1 MDKQNTKENKQ
12 QAIYWRK
19 RLNWYLNEATTEEYD
34 EEEVQAIMD
43 LLRVLDPEG
52 YEEEYY
58 TPEKGLERFWQT
70 YEIRKRIQDE
80 FERLQAGEVS
90 LADYSDE
97 GLDEKKAVKKYR
109 PKYFTK
115 FVTAAALV
123 VAMFLGG
130 TIGIYADRDGL
141 FRKLDSK
148 EDRNALISSSTSTGF
163 GAEGYKSFE
172 KLEDVP
178 VKYLSCLWTPLNVPD
193 NLNVYQVELTE
204 DELIIKTYCKYGNKE
219 DKQFLNTTKVSFKEN
234 VVVTDQLY
242 DGFKFYCKEQYD
254 SIDVEYLVKE
264 NKDYTEFVVRFEYGD
279 CVYEISS
286 NCEFET
292 LKYMI
297 KESILNNNL

>member
-1 MDKQNTKENKQ
+1 MDKQSTKENKQ
-12 QAIYWRK
+12 QATYWRK
-19 RLNWYLNEATTEEYD
+19 RLNWYLNEASTEEYD

-43 LLRVLDPEG
+43 LLPVLDPEG
-52 YEEEYY
+52 YKEEYY

-90 LADYSDE
+90 LADYP
-97 GLDEKKAVKKYR
+97 DEKKAIKYR
-109 PKYFTK
+109 PKHFSK

-141 FRKLDSK
+141 FRKLNSG
-148 EDRNALISSSTSTGF
+148 EDRDALISSSTSNGVGT
-163 GAEGYKSFE
+163 EGYKSFE

-178 VKYLSCLWTPLNVPD
+178 AKYLSCLWTPSNVPA
-193 NLNVYQVELTE
+193 NLKVYQVELTE
-204 DELIIKTYCKYGNKE
+204 DDLIIKTYCKYGNKGDE
-219 DKQFLNTTKVSFKEN
+219 QFLNATKVSFKES

-242 DGFKFYCKEQYD
+242 DGFEFYCKEQYD
-254 SIDVEYLVKE
+254 AIDVDYLKKE

-279 CVYEISS
+279 CVYALSS

-292 LKYMI
+292 LKELV
-297 KESILNNNL
+297 KESILNLNL